1 MQVNNETVRRLERMT
16 MQESFE
22 VLVPAGVALL
32 GAVLTLMLALALS
45 GHRQRRVAAERHRP
59 RRIGPYLLLEQI
71 AAGAMGR
78 VYRARHVPSGRLL
91 ALKFLNRE
99 ATLRQHAQFDNE
111 VRFGSMLSHPGSVAA
126 QDHGKTADG
135 TRYFAMELCEGV
147 TLQTLVEREGPQPPE
162 RVIGILLQ
170 VAAALAEVHE
180 LGLVHRDVKPD
191 NLLLCS
197 GAGPDRVKLLDFGLV
212 KHVDEPPPQGASDQ
226 AVGTPLYIS
235 PEALTSPRAMD
246 GRSDLYAL
254 GAVAHFLLSGAPV
267 FSGGSLLEIFSQH
280 LVALPEPLSHLVG
293 WSMPNDLER
302 VVLDCLAKAPSAR
315 PSSARELMR
324 RLDLCADASG
334 AANERQRPAAREE
347 PFGDVQRAV

>member
-1 MQVNNETVRRLERMT
+1 MT
-16 MQESFE
+16 MQESIE

-32 GAVLTLMLALALS
+32 GAVLTLVLALAAS
-45 GHRQRRVAAERHRP
+45 SRRERRAAPEPQRP
-59 RRIGPYLLLEQI
+59 RRIGPYVLLEQI
-71 AAGAMGR
+71 AAGAMGE
-78 VYRARHVPSGRLL
+78 VYRARHVASGRLH
-91 ALKFLNRE
+91 ALKLLHRQ
-99 ATLRQHAQFDNE
+99 ATVRQHSQFDNE
-111 VRFGSMLSHPGSVAA
+111 VRFGAMLSHPGSVAA
-126 QDHGKTADG
+126 EDHGKTADG
-135 TRYFAMELCEGV
+135 TRYFAMELVEGV

-212 KHVDEPPPQGASDQ
+212 KHVDEPLPEGASDQ

-267 FSGGSLLEIFSQH
+267 FSGGSLIEVFSQH
-280 LVALPEPLSHLVG
+280 LVAQPEPLSHLVG
-293 WSMPNDLER
+293 WSMPDDLER

-315 PSSARELMR
+315 PRSARELME
-324 RLDLCADASG
+324 RLALCADASG
-334 AANERQRPAAREE
+334 AANERQRPAALEE
-347 PFGDVQRAV
+347 PLRSVQRAA